1 MKIFV
6 RVQPRS
12 SKEEVVKLKEN
23 EYKIYMHEPALEGKA
38 NKRLIEILAE
48 YFKTKKSSIS
58 IISGPRSKKKILN
71 INL

>member
-12 SKEEVVKLKEN
+12 SKEEIVKLEKN
-23 EYKIYMHEPALEGKA
+23 EYKIYMHEAALEGKA
-38 NKRLIEILAE
+38 NRKLIEMLAD
-48 YFKTKKSSIS
+48 YFKTKKSNIN
-58 IISGPRSKKKILN
+58 IISGPRAKKKILN